1 VTIQETLITVEQFW
15 ELAQSSE
22 YADMRLELVEG
33 AIYAMPPAGGEH
45 GEIAAN
51 LLISIGIEIRQR
63 QLGHVTAAETG
74 YILFRNDAGK
84 DTVRA
89 PDVGFVS
96 FERWPER
103 LPQKYIP
110 VPPDLAI
117 EVVSPTDMAEDIESK
132 IDDYLRAG
140 IRLFVFIYPA
150 TRTVSVYQNGS
161 IARLSREDMIDFSA
175 VLPGFSL
182 RVSEIF

>member
-1 VTIQETLITVEQFW
+1 
-15 ELAQSSE
+15 
-22 YADMRLELVEG
+22 MRLELVEG

-51 LLISIGIEIRQR
+51 LLGSIWVVVKER
-63 QLGHVTAAETG
+63 QLGHLTAAETG
-74 YILFRNDAGK
+74 YVLFRNDAGK

-132 IDDYLRAG
+132 IDGYLRAG
-140 IRLFVFIYPA
+140 IHLFVFIYPA

-161 IARLSREDMIDFSA
+161 IARLSGDDLIDFGA

-182 RVSEIF
+182 RVSAVF